1 MITRHGLAVRAA
13 LLSRPRTIPAGLDP
27 MDPKFIRNFCIIAHI
42 DHGKST
48 LADRLLEMTGALT
61 QREMHEQ
68 FLDSMDLE
76 RERGITIK
84 AKSIRLHYKA
94 KDGHTY
100 RLNLIDTPGHVDFSY
115 EVSRALSACEG
126 ALLVVDA
133 SQGVEAQ
140 TVANTFLAAGSNLT
154 IVPVIN
160 KIDLPAAQPDFVK
173 EQIESVLAIPAGDA
187 LMISAKSGVG
197 VEDVLEA
204 IVQRVPPPKGSAE
217 NPLQALIFDS
227 WFDIYRGAVVLVRVM
242 EGRVRNHQKIRL
254 VAGNQV
260 YEVEQLGALTPKPIA
275 LDELEA
281 GDVGFVVAN
290 IKDVADA
297 RMGDTLTEADRAAPA
312 LPGFE
317 AIKPMVFAGLFPV
330 LADDYEPLRDA
341 LGKLKLNDAAFFY
354 EPENSVALGFG
365 FRCGF
370 LGLLHME
377 IVQERLEREF
387 GLNLITTAPSVRY
400 RITRVDGGVIEVDSP
415 SKFPNPS
422 DMKII
427 EEPII
432 KAMIITNDESVGGIL
447 QLCQDKRGTQKGFEY
462 LSPTRVMLTYELPL
476 NEIVLDFYD
485 RLKSVS
491 RGYASLDYHL
501 AGYSESDLI
510 KLDVLVG
517 GEPVDALSMICHRE
531 QSYERGRDLVTR
543 LRKLIPRQMFEVPIQ
558 AAIGSRV
565 IARET
570 VAAIRKNVLAKC
582 YGGDISRKRK
592 LLEKQKEGKKRMKR
606 VGQVDIPQE
615 AFLAVLKV
623 TSTGD
628 EQ

>member
-1 MITRHGLAVRAA
+1 
-13 LLSRPRTIPAGLDP
+13 
-27 MDPKFIRNFCIIAHI
+27 MDPQFIRNFCIIAHI

-48 LADRLLEMTGALT
+48 LADRLLELTGALT
-61 QREMHEQ
+61 QREMTAQ
-68 FLDSMDLE
+68 VLDSMDLE

-84 AKSIRLHYKA
+84 AKSIRLHYTA
-94 KDGHTY
+94 RDGHEY

-140 TVANTFLAAGSNLT
+140 TVANAFLASRHNLEV
-154 IVPVIN
+154 IPVIN
-160 KIDLPAAQPDFVK
+160 KIDLPAAQPEYVK
-173 EQIESVLAIPAGDA
+173 EQIENVLAIPAHDA
-187 LMISAKSGVG
+187 LLISAKSGLG

-204 IVQRVPPPKGSAE
+204 IVKRVPPPKGTADA
-217 NPLQALIFDS
+217 PLQALIFDS

-242 EGRVRNHQKIRL
+242 QGRIAPRMKIRL
-254 VAGNQV
+254 CANNEI
-260 YEVEQLGALTPKPIA
+260 YEVETLGALTPKPVA
-275 LDELEA
+275 LDELAA

-290 IKDVADA
+290 IKRVADA
-297 RMGDTLTEADRAAPA
+297 RMGDTVIEADRPAPP

-330 LADDYEPLRDA
+330 NATDYELLRDA
-341 LGKLKLNDAAFFY
+341 LGKLQLNDAAFFY

-387 GLNLITTAPSVRY
+387 NIDLITTAPSVQY
-400 RITRVDGGVIEVDSP
+400 RITTTTNDVLEVDNP
-415 SKFPNPS
+415 TKFPPPTS
-422 DMKII
+422 IKKI
-427 EEPII
+427 EEPILT
-432 KAMIITNDESVGGIL
+432 AMIITSEESVGGVL
-447 QLCQDKRGTQKGFEY
+447 HLCEEKRGVQKKFEY
-462 LSPTRVMLTYELPL
+462 LSPTRIMLTYELPL

-501 AGYSESDLI
+501 SGYRESDLV

-517 GEPVDALSMICHRE
+517 GEPVDALTIICHRD
-531 QSYERGRDLVTR
+531 QAYERGRELATR

-558 AAIGSRV
+558 AAIGGRI

-570 VAAIRKNVLAKC
+570 ISAIRKNVLAKC
-582 YGGDISRKRK
+582 YGGDITRKRK

-606 VGQVDIPQE
+606 VGRVDIPQE

-623 TSTGD
+623 AGGT
-628 EQ
+628 EEE

>member
-1 MITRHGLAVRAA
+1 
-13 LLSRPRTIPAGLDP
+13 

-48 LADRLLEMTGALT
+48 LADRLLEMTGALS

-68 FLDSMDLE
+68 VLDSMDLE

-94 KDGHTY
+94 KDGNTY

-140 TVANTFLAAGSNLT
+140 TVANTFLAAGHNLT
-154 IVPVIN
+154 ILPVIN
-160 KIDLPAAQPDFVK
+160 KIDLPAAQPEFVK
-173 EQIESVLAIPAGDA
+173 EQIE
-187 LMISAKSGVG
+187 
-197 VEDVLEA
+197 
-204 IVQRVPPPKGSAE
+204 
-217 NPLQALIFDS
+217 
-227 WFDIYRGAVVLVRVM
+227 
-242 EGRVRNHQKIRL
+242 
-254 VAGNQV
+254 
-260 YEVEQLGALTPKPIA
+260 
-275 LDELEA
+275 A
-281 GDVGFVVAN
+281 GDVGFIVAN
-290 IKDVADA
+290 IKRVADA
-297 RMGDTLTEADRAAPA
+297 RMGDTVIEVDRPAPA

-341 LGKLKLNDAAFFY
+341 LGKLQLNDASFFY
-354 EPENSVALGFG
+354 EPENSVPLGFG

-377 IVQERLEREF
+377 LVQERLEREF

-400 RITRVDGGVIEVDSP
+400 RITRVTGEVIEVDSP
-415 SKFPNPS
+415 AKFPNPS
-422 DMKII
+422 NIEKI

-432 KAMIITNDESVGGIL
+432 KAMIITNEDSVGGIL
-447 QLCQDKRGTQKGFEY
+447 QLCQEKRGTQKNFEY

-485 RLKSVS
+485 RLKSTS

-510 KLDVLVG
+510 KLDVLVA
-517 GEPVDALSMICHRE
+517 GEPVDALALIIHRDFAA
-531 QSYERGRDLVTR
+531 ERGRDLVTR

-592 LLEKQKEGKKRMKR
+592 LLEKQKEGKRRMKR

-623 TSTGD
+623 ASSDDD
-628 EQ
+628 E

>member
-1 MITRHGLAVRAA
+1 
-13 LLSRPRTIPAGLDP
+13 

-48 LADRLLEMTGALT
+48 LADRLLEMTGALS

-68 FLDSMDLE
+68 VLDSMDLE

-94 KDGHTY
+94 KDGNTY

-140 TVANTFLAAGSNLT
+140 TVANTFLAAGHNLT
-154 IVPVIN
+154 ILPVIN

-173 EQIESVLAIPAGDA
+173 EQIENVLAIPAHDA
-187 LMISAKSGVG
+187 LMISAKSGLG

-204 IVQRVPPPKGSAE
+204 IVHRVPPPKGSAE

-242 EGRVRNHQKIRL
+242 EGRITPHMKIRL
-254 VAGNQV
+254 CYNNQV
-260 YEVEQLGALTPKPIA
+260 NEVETLGTLTPKPVA

-297 RMGDTLTEADRAAPA
+297 RMGDTVIEADRPAPA

-341 LGKLKLNDAAFFY
+341 LGKLKLNDASFFY

-400 RITRVDGGVIEVDSP
+400 RITRVDGSVTEVDSP
-415 SKFPNPS
+415 AKFPNPS
-422 DMKII
+422 DIKKI

-432 KAMIITNDESVGGIL
+432 KAMIITNDDSVGGIL

-501 AGYSESDLI
+501 AGYVESDLV

-531 QSYERGRDLVTR
+531 QSYERGRDLVSR

-582 YGGDISRKRK
+582 YGGDITRKRK

-628 EQ
+628 EE